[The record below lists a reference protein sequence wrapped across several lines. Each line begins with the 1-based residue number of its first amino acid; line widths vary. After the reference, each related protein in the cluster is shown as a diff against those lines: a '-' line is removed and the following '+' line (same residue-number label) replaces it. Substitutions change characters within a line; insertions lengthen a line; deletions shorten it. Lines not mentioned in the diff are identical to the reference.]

1 MDSPEPKESV
11 NETET
16 ELDSNRDAHSSLKHQ
31 LLGPSLTK
39 AGQDAVDQRK
49 VSYSTSLSNINIAD
63 RKRGKLKVSRF
74 QKLYTTRPR
83 APNSLTM
90 KRPEIV
96 V

>member
-11 NETET
+11 DETEA

-39 AGQDAVDQRK
+39 AGQDSVDQRK
-49 VSYSTSLSNINIAD
+49 VSYSIQHQYI
-63 RKRGKLKVSRF
+63 GKLKVSRF

-83 APNSLTM
+83 VLNSLTM